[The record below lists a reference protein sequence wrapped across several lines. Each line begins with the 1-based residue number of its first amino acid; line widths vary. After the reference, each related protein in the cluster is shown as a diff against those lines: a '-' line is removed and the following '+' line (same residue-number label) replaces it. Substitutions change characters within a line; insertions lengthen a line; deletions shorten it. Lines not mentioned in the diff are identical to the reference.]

1 LLLLGTPAITGS
13 SAFADDDTLE
23 HDPEKWIPVFGKRSC
38 SSNNLERDGDS
49 KKRNPAL
56 GLPGQPMSSSISN
69 LFPSPAA
76 GPFGR
81 RLKHAR
87 GTRIPVTIVTGFL
100 GAGKTTLVRHFLAQP
115 EGRGTAV
122 IVNEFGTV
130 GIDDALVRASTD
142 AVTLLG
148 NGCLCCTTRTDLQ
161 IALRRL
167 VMERD
172 RGELP
177 RFERVLIETSGLA
190 DPGPILQTFATDR
203 ALGGE
208 FFVEV
213 VAAVVDASC
222 GPVTLDGFPEA
233 RKQAM
238 LADRLIV
245 SKSDLCGAEDLAR
258 LKARLA
264 KLNGRAAIEIAT
276 AGALDPRSLIEA
288 VAVEPAARSGFIAD
302 EAEHSEGI
310 GSFVLTETTPIDW
323 RPFEHAMETLIALRG
338 ADLLRVKGLLA
349 VAGCHGPVL
358 IQIVQHLA
366 HPPVELASW
375 PDEDRT
381 SRLVFITRNITQEQV
396 RGLLEATRA
405 LKSP

>member
-1 LLLLGTPAITGS
+1 M
-13 SAFADDDTLE
+13 
-23 HDPEKWIPVFGKRSC
+23 
-38 SSNNLERDGDS
+38 N
-49 KKRNPAL
+49 
-56 GLPGQPMSSSISN
+56 SSISE

-87 GTRIPVTIVTGFL
+87 GARIPVTIVTGFL

-122 IVNEFGTV
+122 IVNEFGAV

-142 AVTLLG
+142 DVTLLG

-167 VMERD
+167 VMERE
-172 RGELP
+172 RGTVP

-208 FFVEV
+208 FFLEV
-213 VAAVVDASC
+213 VAAVIDATC
-222 GPVTLDGFPEA
+222 GLATLDRFPEA
-233 RKQAM
+233 RKQVI
-238 LADRLIV
+238 LGDRLIV
-245 SKSDLCGAEDLAR
+245 SKTDLCAPEDLTR

-264 KLNGRAAIEIAT
+264 TLNGRASIETAV

-288 VAVEPAARSGFIAD
+288 AIVEPAARSGFIGE
-302 EAEHSEGI
+302 EAEHSEDIRG
-310 GSFVLTETTPIDW
+310 FVLTEANPIEW

-349 VAGCHGPVL
+349 VAGCRGPVL

-381 SRLVFITRNITQEQV
+381 GRLVFITRNIAHPQV
-396 RGLLEATRA
+396 RDLLDAIRA
-405 LKSP
+405 LKC